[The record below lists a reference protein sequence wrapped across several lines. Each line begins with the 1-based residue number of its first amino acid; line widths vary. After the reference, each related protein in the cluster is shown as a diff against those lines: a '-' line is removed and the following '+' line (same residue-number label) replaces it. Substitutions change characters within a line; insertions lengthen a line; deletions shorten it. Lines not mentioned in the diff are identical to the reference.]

1 MRLIVVLS
9 CYSCPH
15 CVTIAVSLGGV
26 ITTSVSDG
34 VDSPRCPK
42 RSSGQT
48 KSKSQ
53 DPISPKSSAKN
64 GPSSS
69 SPAPAGSSS
78 TGRHHGHYPGKDQR
92 RNYQA
97 RWRTE
102 YLMDYDGRRHGLICM
117 VCGATLATL
126 KVSTIKRHIQQVH
139 PASLAYGPEERQRA
153 LQAYGHTAA
162 PAAALHY
169 ASQHAADD
177 GFPTQDHGQA
187 AASGLFVT

>member
-1 MRLIVVLS
+1 MS
-9 CYSCPH
+9 
-15 CVTIAVSLGGV
+15 A
-26 ITTSVSDG
+26 G
-34 VDSPRCPK
+34 VDGQASPK
-42 RSSGQT
+42 KSSGQT
-48 KSKSQ
+48 KSKNQ
-53 DPISPKSSAKN
+53 DTVSPKSSAKN
-64 GPSSS
+64 GPASGTLSPASSS
-69 SPAPAGSSS
+69 S
-78 TGRHHGHYPGKDQR
+78 RHHGHYPGKDQR

-162 PAAALHY
+162 PPPPSPSVTATALHY
-169 ASQHAADD
+169 TPQHPADES
-177 GFPTQDHGQA
+177 FSTQDHGQA
-187 AASGLFVT
+187 ATSGLFATS